1 MIKVGITGN
10 IGSGKSMVCSLFQM
24 LGIPVWQADIEARRI
39 MVEDPDVRSRVITL
53 LGDEAYSGQAL
64 NKDHIAQLIFSEPGL
79 RKELDRIVH
88 PAVQRAVMQ
97 WFSSLPPKTGYA
109 IEEAALLVESEG
121 YRLLDRLIVVT
132 APESLRIQRVLQRD
146 DRPLEIVLKQVRS
159 QLPES
164 EKESLADFI
173 IVNDGEHLLIP
184 QVLRIHSQLLDL
196 AQLQ

>member
-10 IGSGKSMVCSLFQM
+10 IGSGKSTVCSLFQM

-53 LGDEAYSGQAL
+53 FGDEAYSGETL
-64 NKDHIAQLIFSEPGL
+64 NKEHIAQLIFSEPGL
-79 RKELDRIVH
+79 RRALDRIVH
-88 PAVQRAVMQ
+88 PAVQKAVMQ
-97 WFSSLPPKTGYA
+97 WFSSLPQETGYA

-146 DRPLEIVLKQVRS
+146 DRPLELVLKQVRA

-164 EKESLADFI
+164 VKMALADHI
-173 IVNDGEHLLIP
+173 IINDGDHLLIP
-184 QVLRIHSQLLDL
+184 QVLEIHSKLMVQVDRR
-196 AQLQ
+196 